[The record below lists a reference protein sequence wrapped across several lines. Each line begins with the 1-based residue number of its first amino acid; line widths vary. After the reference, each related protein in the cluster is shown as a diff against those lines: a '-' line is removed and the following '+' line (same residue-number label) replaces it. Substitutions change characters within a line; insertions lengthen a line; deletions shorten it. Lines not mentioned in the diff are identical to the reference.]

1 MTVSV
6 MVLIA
11 MTVVVAILA
20 LYRKVVS
27 HNEDDSVHLADGTS
41 ELVAQQR
48 KTEHDLSLIDRAGVA
63 LTVATAVY
71 GVALVAQYLYVGLTR
86 PSL

>member
-6 MVLIA
+6 MILMA
-11 MTVVVAILA
+11 MTVVVAMLA
-20 LYRKVVS
+20 LYRKAVS
-27 HNEDDSVHLADGTS
+27 HNEDDSVHLS
-41 ELVAQQR
+41 EGSGQLIAEQR
-48 KTEHDLSLIDRAGVA
+48 KTEHSLNLIDRAGIT

-71 GVALVAQYLYVGLTR
+71 GIALVAQYLYVGLTR